1 MQDHNLQVRL
11 KAGISNFELAAG
23 TRIELDSQLFQNNAL
38 LSYFS
43 YYALL
48 DRKEKNH
55 YNLYIFVDFPYV
67 RYYISLMN
75 LDNKIMYVMVA
86 AFVVFILSLIHI

>member
-1 MQDHNLQVRL
+1 MV
-11 KAGISNFELAAG
+11 KTSNFELAKV
-23 TRIELDSQLFQNNAL
+23 TRTILDSQLFQNNAL

-86 AFVVFILSLIHI
+86 AFVVFILYSSFSA